1 MDSTTIVN
9 SVLSIK
15 NLGAA
20 VIYSFLGIIVL
31 ALSFYV
37 FDRMT
42 PGKFWQEIIENKN
55 VALAITAGAM
65 ILAMAQIIAAAIH
78 G

>member
-1 MDSTTIVN
+1 MDPTSIINYKYIVSALIF
-9 SVLSIK
+9 SVIGLIA
-15 NLGAA
+15 LAA
-20 VIYSFLGIIVL
+20 SFL
-31 ALSFYV
+31 V

-42 PGKFWQEIIENKN
+42 PGNLWHEIVENKN

-65 ILAMAQIIAAAIH
+65 VLAMAQIIAASIH